1 MAFEREIIQ
10 REDKGPIIK
19 LLGELDIYASSDF
32 KEEILQIL
40 DQYNDNI
47 YLDLKDLEYIDSTGL
62 GALIAIVKKAKET
75 DKKVYLK
82 DVNERIR
89 KLFKITALEDMFIFV
104 GGIDD

>member
-1 MAFEREIIQ
+1 MSFRREIEERQ
-10 REDKGPIIK
+10 DKGPVIK
-19 LLGELDIYASSDF
+19 LFGELDIYTSTDF
-32 KEEILQIL
+32 KDEVLEILEK
-40 DQYNDNI
+40 YKDNI

-62 GALIAIVKKAKET
+62 GSLIALVKTAKEI

-104 GGIDD
+104 GGIND

>member
-1 MAFEREIIQ
+1 MAFRKEIEERT
-10 REDKGPIIK
+10 DKTIIK
-19 LLGELDIYASSDF
+19 LFGELDIYVSSEF
-32 KEEILQIL
+32 KEEMLEILEKTKDHL
-40 DQYNDNI
+40 

-62 GALIAIVKKAKET
+62 GALIALVKAAGEK

-104 GGIDD
+104 GGIDE

>member
-1 MAFEREIIQ
+1 MAFRKEIEERK
-10 REDKGPIIK
+10 DKTITK
-19 LLGELDIYASSDF
+19 LFGELDIYVSSEF
-32 KEEILQIL
+32 KEEMLEILEKTKDHL
-40 DQYNDNI
+40 

-62 GALIAIVKKAKET
+62 GALIALVKAAGEK

-104 GGIDD
+104 GGIDE